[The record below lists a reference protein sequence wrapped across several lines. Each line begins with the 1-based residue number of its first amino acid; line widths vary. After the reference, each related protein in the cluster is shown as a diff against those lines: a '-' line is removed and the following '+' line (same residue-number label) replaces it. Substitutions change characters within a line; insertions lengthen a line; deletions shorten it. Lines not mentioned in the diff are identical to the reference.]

1 MNLILILS
9 ILMLPPFYKTIYD
22 FDLSS
27 GVKGWYVVDDSVMGG
42 RSAGN
47 FDLTEE
53 GHALFHGTVSL
64 ENNGGFSSVRYQT
77 SPVAL
82 DGAKKIRLKVKGDGK
97 QYQLRIKDST
107 KTYYSYVGTFSTN
120 GKWQQIDIKL
130 KDMYPSFR
138 GMMVN
143 QPNFDKESIEEL
155 AFLIANKKAENFYLE
170 IDKIELLP

>member
-1 MNLILILS
+1 MMVAPVSKII
-9 ILMLPPFYKTIYD
+9 FD

-27 GVKGWYVVDDSVMGG
+27 GVKGWYIVDDSVMGG

-53 GHALFHGTVSL
+53 GHAVFHGTVSL
-64 ENNGGFSSVRYQT
+64 ENNGGFSSVRYQMT
-77 SPVAL
+77 PLAL
-82 DGAKKIRLKVKGDGK
+82 GESKKIRLKVKGDGK

-107 KTYYSYVGTFSTN
+107 KTYYSYVGTFSTSGN
-120 GKWQQIDIKL
+120 WQQIDIKL

-155 AFLIANKKAENFYLE
+155 AFLIANKKAENFHLE